1 MGSQFVDLNADGHLD
16 YLSATFDGSPHVSWG
31 GADGFAEPARLVDG
45 AGERLL
51 VSYYWDYDERAH
63 LTTGRAMPDGKP
75 RKLRGISAVAM
86 DWDGDGDLDL
96 LQGSYEEGHL
106 YVQMN
111 EGSAQEPR
119 FTGKNV
125 RVMAGGIPLEDKAK
139 MTAPRLVDWDAD
151 GDLDLVY
158 GTFGGADG
166 GAGVYLLVNQGKDG
180 ASSFAAPRTLLRVL
194 GSSLPTSPTGP
205 SEGLYPEVVDWDKD
219 GDLDLIVGGYSR
231 WRAEAPTLNEDETAE
246 LARLRVAHA
255 NAKAAEDKVSKAFN
269 EKFKAEEAKAKTD
282 EEKELVFSRV
292 YGEFEEFLDA
302 ARKARSELQQK
313 IDVFDP
319 PAKRTP
325 AVWFFERA

>member
-1 MGSQFVDLNADGHLD
+1 MGSQCVDLNADGHLD

-166 GAGVYLLVNQGKDG
+166 GAGIYLLVNQGKGG
-180 ASSFAAPRTLLRVL
+180 APSFAAPRTLLRVH
-194 GSSLPTSPTGP
+194 GGNLPTSPTGP
-205 SEGLYPEVVDWDKD
+205 AEGLYPEVIDWDKD

-231 WRAEAPTLNEDETAE
+231 WCAEAPTLNEDETAE

-255 NAKAAEDKVSKAFN
+255 NAQAAEDKVSKAFN

-313 IDVFDP
+313 IDVLDP

>member
-31 GADGFAEPARLVDG
+31 GADGFAEPARIEDA

-51 VSYYWDYDERAH
+51 VSYYWDYDEDAH
-63 LTTGRAMPDGKP
+63 LTTGRSMPDGKP
-75 RKLRGISAVAM
+75 RNLRGISAVAM

-96 LQGSYEEGHL
+96 LQGSYEKGHL
-106 YVQMN
+106 YLQLN
-111 EGSAQEPR
+111 EGSPSEPR

-125 RVMAGGIPLEDKAK
+125 RVMAGGVPLEDKAK

-166 GAGVYLLVNQGKDG
+166 GAGIYLLVNQGKDG
-180 ASSFAAPRTLLRVL
+180 APSFAAPRTLLRVR

>member
-31 GADGFAEPARLVDG
+31 GADGFAEPARIEDA

-51 VSYYWDYDERAH
+51 VSYYWDYDEDAH
-63 LTTGRAMPDGKP
+63 LTTGRSMPDGKP
-75 RKLRGISAVAM
+75 RNLRGISAVAM

-96 LQGSYEEGHL
+96 LQGSYEKGHL
-106 YVQMN
+106 YLQLN
-111 EGSAQEPR
+111 EGSPSEPR

-125 RVMAGGIPLEDKAK
+125 RVMAGGVPLEDEAK

-166 GAGVYLLVNQGKDG
+166 GAGIYLLVNQGKGG
-180 ASSFAAPRTLLRVL
+180 ATSFAAPRTLLRVH
-194 GSSLPTSPTGP
+194 GENLPTSPTGP
-205 SEGLYPEVVDWDKD
+205 AEGLYPEVIDWDKD

-231 WRAEAPTLNEDETAE
+231 WRAEAPTLNDEETAE
-246 LARLRVAHA
+246 LARLRAAHE
-255 NAKAAEDKVSKAFN
+255 AAEAAADEVSKAFN
-269 EKFKAEEAKAKTD
+269 KKFNAEEAKAKTE
-282 EEKELVFSRV
+282 EEKELAFNRV
-292 YGEFEEFLDA
+292 YGEFVDRLDA
-302 ARKARSELQQK
+302 TRKACRELQQK

-319 PAKRTP
+319 PTKRTP
-325 AVWFFERA
+325 AVWLFERA

>member
-31 GADGFAEPARLVDG
+31 GADGFAEPARIEDA

-51 VSYYWDYDERAH
+51 VSYYWDYDEDAH
-63 LTTGRAMPDGKP
+63 LTTGRSMPDGKP
-75 RKLRGISAVAM
+75 RNLRGISAVAM

-96 LQGSYEEGHL
+96 VQGSYEKGHL
-106 YVQMN
+106 YLQLN
-111 EGSAQEPR
+111 EGSPSEPR

-125 RVMAGGIPLEDKAK
+125 RVMAGGVPLEDAAK

-158 GTFGGADG
+158 GTFGGANG
-166 GAGVYLLVNQGKDG
+166 GAGVYLLVNQGKGG
-180 ASSFAAPRTLLRVL
+180 APSFAAPRTLLRVH
-194 GSSLPTSPTGP
+194 GGSLPTSPIGP
-205 SEGLYPEVVDWDKD
+205 AEGLYPEVIDWDKD

-231 WRAEAPTLNEDETAE
+231 WRAEAPTLNEEEAAE
-246 LARLRVAHA
+246 LARLRAAHEA
-255 NAKAAEDKVSKAFN
+255 AKAAADEVSRAFN
-269 EKFKAEEAKAKTD
+269 EKFNAEEAKAKTE
-282 EEKELVFSRV
+282 EEKEFAFNRV
-292 YGEFEEFLDA
+292 YGEFEDRLNA
-302 ARKARSELQQK
+302 TRKACSELQQK

-319 PAKRTP
+319 PTKRTP